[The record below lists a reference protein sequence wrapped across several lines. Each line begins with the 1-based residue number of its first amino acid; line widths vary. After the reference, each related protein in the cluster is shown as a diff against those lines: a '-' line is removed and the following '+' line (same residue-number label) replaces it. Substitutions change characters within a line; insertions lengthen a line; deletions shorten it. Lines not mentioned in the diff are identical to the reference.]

1 MLDIY
6 AQTFMTATRNRN
18 RNCTP
23 VQVKGRRWWH
33 PTVRKC
39 IDLTRL

>member
-6 AQTFMTATRNRN
+6 AQTFMTASRQ

-23 VQVKGRRWWH
+23 VRVEGRRWWQFA
-33 PTVRKC
+33 TLKC
-39 IDLTRL
+39 IDLTKL